1 VDILVD
7 LLVDISD
14 VTSDSMAV
22 DVAVLTVDGAVAET
36 GGTDAVAGLAVVAA
50 TGSKKNNRA

>member
-1 VDILVD
+1 MD

>member
-1 VDILVD
+1 LV
-7 LLVDISD
+7 ISD
-14 VTSDSMAV
+14 MNASADSL
-22 DVAVLTVDGAVAET
+22 DVAVLTVAGAVAET